1 MAIQDGDIK
10 LLKSKVMDDVPE
22 GGGGP
27 TGQVVEWGKS
37 NQIFDDVTE
46 VARAGGQVSIR
57 QLHAAVQTGSTD
69 PLLDANIII
78 DQMPTDPNVSV
89 TLAACEMF
97 ATRTQIAKAIAD
109 YQIAGTVWSGILLGN
124 HVANQGN
131 IQIFHRV
138 GTAAPNI
145 GATLVIVQDEGQP
158 TERAQFV
165 RIRRTETVERTFSY
179 MQGAE
184 VKDYQALVSTCDIS
198 PRLSHAFK
206 GSEPNRLF
214 TADAGAAKLRDT
226 TVADAMRFY
235 GASTLTAAYELG
247 DPSRQVKVASIYT
260 QLVPSSRSET
270 ISLDQRPAA
279 LRSITLAT
287 GPREVTVAVAPH
299 TQRFTVTQENRGYSW
314 TTILRPFPSPGTVV
328 VSFRALGKWY
338 TCQDNGS
345 GELQGDAVGTV
356 NYNNGN
362 VALSL
367 PAFPD
372 VGSMVLFQWGETTGF
387 TNRSGSAAQVRQP
400 EYALQ
405 LQHQCLQPGS
415 VAVSWE
421 SGGVLKTISDAGGGT
436 ALVGSGGTGLV
447 NHASGQILI
456 RPTAWI
462 DAGGEFLISYR
473 WAPKVTQSVSASPD
487 AGGWATIALDSVPAP
502 GSLELRWMTVRNV
515 SASSGAQ
522 SSGGNANKS
531 ERSYAT
537 SYGNGYISQSHGG
550 YSTASQRLS
559 KTQDQVQH
567 QLVDDGQGGLS
578 GRGSVNYAG
587 KTVTVKL
594 VDLDATTSS
603 YSSDHESSRAFES
616 QSGPSFSGVSVG
628 GGGLYSRGGQYSTAS
643 VSEEVLAAS
652 TLQVTYCKGFA
663 TASSETLS
671 WAPPALYIDLLPHSA
686 DYVVP
691 GSVLFSWMG
700 HTYMDVDGDIIRD
713 RTSSSPG
720 VVAGRMDY
728 EGGMAFLHN
737 YGTSSPSAPFQL
749 QSLWTTRQ
757 PWTTACVF
765 FRTPAAPVAV
775 NGLTLQITDAHGNA
789 FTLTPDAEGYFI
801 SDKSRGRLD
810 YEAGVAQIQFGELVP
825 VASLTE
831 AEKAE
836 YWFDAD
842 EVGAIEAGKIW
853 RPISVDPTTLRF
865 NLVSYTFLPLD
876 ADIIGMDPVRLPA
889 DGRVPVFSTENYVV
903 IGHTGSLPAATISN
917 GQTLNCGRTRLS
929 RVWMV
934 DATGAKVQS
943 GWTADLDAGTVT
955 VTDASSWAQPVQ
967 VFHRIEEMARV
978 ADVQINGT
986 LTLTKALSHDF
997 PVGSVVSSALYAGT
1011 LRARVSHV
1019 FDQANWDGVT
1029 WADSVQGNQAPANF
1043 NDTTFPIT
1051 VSNAGAIT
1059 ERWVLRF
1066 KSTTEVE
1073 VIGEHV
1079 GNLGTFPIAADI
1091 APLNPNTKTDA
1102 LPGVPYLTV
1111 PAAGWGSG
1119 WAAGNVLR
1127 INTVGA
1133 MQSFACIR
1141 TVQPSEAA
1149 GTDYSFGLLT
1159 RGDVDRAPG
1168 A

>member
-1 MAIQDGDIK
+1 M
-10 LLKSKVMDDVPE
+10 
-22 GGGGP
+22 
-27 TGQVVEWGKS
+27 
-37 NQIFDDVTE
+37 
-46 VARAGGQVSIR
+46 
-57 QLHAAVQTGSTD
+57 
-69 PLLDANIII
+69 
-78 DQMPTDPNVSV
+78 
-89 TLAACEMF
+89 
-97 ATRTQIAKAIAD
+97 
-109 YQIAGTVWSGILLGN
+109 
-124 HVANQGN
+124 
-131 IQIFHRV
+131 
-138 GTAAPNI
+138 
-145 GATLVIVQDEGQP
+145 
-158 TERAQFV
+158 
-165 RIRRTETVERTFSY
+165 
-179 MQGAE
+179 
-184 VKDYQALVSTCDIS
+184 STCDIS

-247 DPSRQVKVASIYT
+247 DPSRQIKVASIYT

-356 NYNNGN
+356 NYSNGS

-387 TNRSGSAAQVRQP
+387 SNRTGSAAQVRQP

-415 VAVSWE
+415 VEVSWE

-462 DAGGEFLISYR
+462 DAGGEFQISYR

-550 YSTASQRLS
+550 YSTTSQRLS

-643 VSEEVLAAS
+643 
-652 TLQVTYCKGFA
+652 
-663 TASSETLS
+663 
-671 WAPPALYIDLLPHSA
+671 
-686 DYVVP
+686 
-691 GSVLFSWMG
+691 
-700 HTYMDVDGDIIRD
+700 
-713 RTSSSPG
+713 
-720 VVAGRMDY
+720 
-728 EGGMAFLHN
+728 
-737 YGTSSPSAPFQL
+737 
-749 QSLWTTRQ
+749 
-757 PWTTACVF
+757 
-765 FRTPAAPVAV
+765 
-775 NGLTLQITDAHGNA
+775 
-789 FTLTPDAEGYFI
+789 
-801 SDKSRGRLD
+801 
-810 YEAGVAQIQFGELVP
+810 
-825 VASLTE
+825 
-831 AEKAE
+831 
-836 YWFDAD
+836 
-842 EVGAIEAGKIW
+842 
-853 RPISVDPTTLRF
+853 
-865 NLVSYTFLPLD
+865 
-876 ADIIGMDPVRLPA
+876 
-889 DGRVPVFSTENYVV
+889 
-903 IGHTGSLPAATISN
+903 
-917 GQTLNCGRTRLS
+917 
-929 RVWMV
+929 
-934 DATGAKVQS
+934 
-943 GWTADLDAGTVT
+943 
-955 VTDASSWAQPVQ
+955 AQPTC
-967 VFHRIEEMARV
+967 
-978 ADVQINGT
+978 AD
-986 LTLTKALSHDF
+986 
-997 PVGSVVSSALYAGT
+997 
-1011 LRARVSHV
+1011 
-1019 FDQANWDGVT
+1019 
-1029 WADSVQGNQAPANF
+1029 
-1043 NDTTFPIT
+1043 
-1051 VSNAGAIT
+1051 
-1059 ERWVLRF
+1059 
-1066 KSTTEVE
+1066 
-1073 VIGEHV
+1073 
-1079 GNLGTFPIAADI
+1079 
-1091 APLNPNTKTDA
+1091 KT
-1102 LPGVPYLTV
+1102 
-1111 PAAGWGSG
+1111 
-1119 WAAGNVLR
+1119 
-1127 INTVGA
+1127 
-1133 MQSFACIR
+1133 
-1141 TVQPSEAA
+1141 
-1149 GTDYSFGLLT
+1149 
-1159 RGDVDRAPG
+1159 
-1168 A
+1168 